1 MHLVIELFDS
11 WLSVP
16 TFADMKGLRAEVQVR
31 TTAQHIWAAASHTLQ
46 YKHEESIPPPIRR
59 AIHRASALLEIVDL
73 EFERVLE
80 QRENY
85 REGVSV
91 DIDNQLN
98 SDLLEKVLD
107 SILPEKNKVL
117 DREDYAD
124 LLEDLFYFDIKTQ
137 KQLIDLWKKHR
148 SASLKEDSERAKEK
162 LQVMLREHLQKR
174 EQKMAY
180 SLFMSVL
187 LEQHLG
193 MNMVKSGLN
202 I

>member
-1 MHLVIELFDS
+1 M
-11 WLSVP
+11 
-16 TFADMKGLRAEVQVR
+16 LRFKYVQR
-31 TTAQHIWAAASHTLQ
+31 PSIFGPASHTLQ

-162 LQVMLREHLQKR
+162 LQDNAAGAFAKERAKNGVFFVHVGLIRTALGNEYGKKWSEYMTEKNKR
-174 EQKMAY
+174 D
-180 SLFMSVL
+180 
-187 LEQHLG
+187 
-193 MNMVKSGLN
+193 KS
-202 I
+202 